1 MQANRRRKLKAPR
14 LLKVT
19 DTARK
24 SDSDGDKRPFSELKE
39 KVLSERQC
47 SDSDEDDIPFSQM
60 QTIVAKP
67 LIGKGK
73 GIKLMNE
80 READETAKSGE
91 PLRWSDED
99 DVDEVPI
106 TDVLKCLKKTKEI
119 PLAESA
125 FMVGNTSLETSNE
138 NGEDKIKQQ
147 VVNPDKMKGVK
158 IARDF
163 GKQGVYYGEVVKV
176 EYDDEDVDKVRNIPA
191 PSSYIVP

>member
-1 MQANRRRKLKAPR
+1 METSALSVSLRRRCCQR
-14 LLKVT
+14 
-19 DTARK
+19 
-24 SDSDGDKRPFSELKE
+24 
-39 KVLSERQC
+39 SERQC
-47 SDSDEDDIPFSQM
+47 SDSNEDDIPFSQM

-73 GIKLMNE
+73 RIKLMNE

-99 DVDEVPI
+99 DVDEMPI

-138 NGEDKIKQQ
+138 NNEDKIKQQ